1 MLVKELIGLHCTRV
15 EPIKGGAS
23 FAGEYV
29 DGLRVCLWSRVAT
42 RVLMEITRASAHSA
56 DTLYAG
62 VRKIPWERII
72 APGATVA
79 MHASGQNAALRNTQ
93 FTAVKVKDA
102 VCDRLAAERG
112 ERPDVDG
119 ADPDFPI
126 DIAIYRDRATVYLNL
141 SGPVLHKRGYRE
153 PGVQTEAPLKETL
166 AAGILLAAGWGEMIA
181 DGVGF
186 ADPMCGSGTLPIEA
200 ADAIGIYD
208 GAYRVVQLA
217 TQATQ
222 E

>member
-1 MLVKELIGLHCTRV
+1 MLVKELIGLHCKRV
-15 EPIKGGAS
+15 ETIRGGAS

-62 VRKIPWERII
+62 VRKIAWEKAI

-126 DIAIYRDRATVYLNL
+126 DIAIYLTAII
-141 SGPVLHKRGYRE
+141 KRFKVN
-153 PGVQTEAPLKETL
+153 P
-166 AAGILLAAGWGEMIA
+166 
-181 DGVGF
+181 
-186 ADPMCGSGTLPIEA
+186 
-200 ADAIGIYD
+200 
-208 GAYRVVQLA
+208 
-217 TQATQ
+217 
-222 E
+222 